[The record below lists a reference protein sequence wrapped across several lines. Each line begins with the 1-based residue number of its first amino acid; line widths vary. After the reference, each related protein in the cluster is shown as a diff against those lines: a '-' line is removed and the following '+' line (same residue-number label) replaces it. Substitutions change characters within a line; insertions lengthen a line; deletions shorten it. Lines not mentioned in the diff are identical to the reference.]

1 MHGDVL
7 NSFFIG
13 TPVGDVGKKVEVF
26 SQQYQMQEQI
36 QEQHEHMLQ
45 QMEHIRE
52 VRKQV
57 DQLQE
62 VLMQRDVEIHH
73 LHSQAQPK
81 TTETTSPIGM
91 SVVYD
96 VQ

>member
-1 MHGDVL
+1 MYLKHGDVL

-57 DQLQE
+57 DQL
-62 VLMQRDVEIHH
+62 
-73 LHSQAQPK
+73 HSQAQPK